1 MSISIRLP
9 ETLVEQAKYQ
19 AELDNRSPA
28 GQIAHWAE
36 IGKLLEENPDL
47 PYSMVRDILISM
59 HEVKHG
65 KIDDYTF
72 NEGTRR

>member
-9 ETLVEQAKYQ
+9 ESLVEQAKFQ
-19 AELDNRSPA
+19 AELDSRSPA
-28 GQIAHWAE
+28 GQITHWAE

-59 HEVKHG
+59 HEAKHN
-65 KIDDYTF
+65 KLDDYKF
-72 NEGTRR
+72 GEGN